1 METSEQTQKQTQKLA
16 ELLSK
21 VQTEAK
27 QDEFIY
33 GVTDRAHRTFIDKA
47 NDFLIDRSNVPLK
60 ERGYFFELLATM
72 IRAGISLVQ
81 SVKILRTKTQN
92 RRLKRVIATVAY
104 ELEHGKQFS
113 QTLERF
119 PDVFGDSERGII
131 RSAEATGNLESA
143 LFKISGNIERQD
155 GLRSRLV
162 GAMIYPIAVLI
173 ALVAS
178 IGVIMGLVVPRM
190 QQLFAEN
197 SVAQPTLTKIFIGA
211 SVWFT
216 QYWWLLFI
224 LFIFAVIGFH
234 VYTHSDEGRFS
245 WDFHKLR
252 IPIVGKLLRSV
263 YVLRFVDSLGLLV
276 ESGLPINKALE
287 YVANTVGNE
296 VYRHKT
302 YEALASVQSGEPLSL
317 TLLRA
322 PFLFPETVS
331 NMMAVAEQ
339 SATIG
344 EISVKIGQHYQREI
358 DNTLKQLTTVLG
370 PLMIL
375 VIGLAVAFFAIAILS
390 PIFSLAQTVQ

>member
-1 METSEQTQKQTQKLA
+1 MDALQNEKQSQKLA
-16 ELLSK
+16 ALLSK
-21 VQTEAK
+21 VQSQTVN
-27 QDEFIY
+27 DEFIY
-33 GVTDRAHRTFIDKA
+33 GVTDRSHRTFAQKV
-47 NDFLIDRSNVPLK
+47 NDFLIDRSSIPLK

-81 SVKILRTKTQN
+81 SVKILRTKTENQ
-92 RRLKRVIATVAY
+92 RLRRVIATIAY

-119 PDVFGDSERGII
+119 PDVFSESERGII
-131 RSAEATGNLESA
+131 RSSEATGNLEQS
-143 LFKISGNIERQD
+143 LFKIAGNIERQD
-155 GLRSRLV
+155 GLRSRLI

-173 ALVAS
+173 ALFAS
-178 IGVIMGLVVPRM
+178 IAVILGLVVPRM
-190 QQLFAEN
+190 QTLFAEN
-197 SVAQPTLTKIFIGA
+197 AIQQPTLTKIFIGA

-216 QYWWLLFI
+216 HYWWVIFI
-224 LFIFAVIGFH
+224 LIIFAIIGFH

-252 IPIVGKLLRSV
+252 IPIIGRLLRSV

-287 YVANTVGNE
+287 YVANTIGNE

-302 YEALASVQSGEPLSL
+302 YEALASVQMGEPLSL

-331 NMMAVAEQ
+331 NMIAIAEQ

-344 EISVKIGQHYQREI
+344 EISLKVGVHYQREI

-375 VIGLAVAFFAIAILS
+375 VIGVAVAFFAIAILS
-390 PIFSLAQTVQ
+390 PIFNLAQTVQ